1 MMDLIYFVTDT
12 VYFMDR
18 KGVLTA
24 DLIKMRVF
32 QRQGCRAAAS
42 GQRSALSLPSYAKK
56 NCRPV
61 ADVHGNGSS
70 DRFFTSGQL

>member
-1 MMDLIYFVTDT
+1 MHLVSFVTDT
-12 VYFMDR
+12 ANFMDR

-42 GQRSALSLPSYAKK
+42 GQRSAPSLPSNYRK